1 MKDKTLLKKLAKL
14 ETLND
19 QLSAEISYLEKLT
32 RALGFADGLKTLKAA
47 AIEML
52 EIEQKKGVKSED
64 EANPPLSN

>member
-1 MKDKTLLKKLAKL
+1 MKDKILLKKLAKL
-14 ETLND
+14 ETQND
-19 QLSAEISYLEKLT
+19 QLLAEISYLEKLT